1 MELRYVTR
9 QVSNGRE
16 GTDKILQY
24 RNEDKWVDG
33 STTANGVWVHGEWK
47 DVPILALGEEHD

>member
-16 GTDKILQY
+16 GTAKILQY

-33 STTANGVWVHGEWK
+33 TTTANGSWVHGRWI
-47 DVPILALGEEHD
+47 DVPVLGVGDD

>member
-16 GTDKILQY
+16 GTAKILQFRAKTRWY
-24 RNEDKWVDG
+24 EG
-33 STTANGVWVHGEWK
+33 STTTNGRRGWSEWK
-47 DVPILALGEEHD
+47 DVPTEGEKE